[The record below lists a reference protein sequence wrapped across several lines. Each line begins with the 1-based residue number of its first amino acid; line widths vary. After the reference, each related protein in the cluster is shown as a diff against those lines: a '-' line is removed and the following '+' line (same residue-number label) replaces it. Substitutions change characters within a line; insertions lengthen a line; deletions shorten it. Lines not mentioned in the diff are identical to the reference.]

1 MSEFVN
7 TFPMDED
14 NRMLYP
20 MNRDDYYNVILEAHK
35 KWEEPKNSV
44 EVIQVLLFNLQGEL
58 IVQKRS
64 STKKHN
70 PNLLDKSIWWH
81 IRVWDTPDHTVM
93 LETVQELEVPSF
105 VLHGRNEFLNKL
117 TVLKEYLHTVWLI
130 RYIDCEV
137 HVFKQM
143 FDEESVKVPKK
154 FHLYFGVYGWST
166 RTVDREAKWILRY
179 SLDEIDK
186 EIEKYPNLYTDD
198 FRFFLSEYRE
208 QINQFIEDILKF
220 SKM

>member
-20 MNRDDYYNVILEAHK
+20 MDREKYYDEIMNSHVT
-35 KWEEPKNSV
+35 WTEPKNSV
-44 EVIQVLLFNLQGEL
+44 EVIQVLLFNLDWEI

-64 STKKHN
+64 WHKKHN

-105 VLHGRNEFLNKL
+105 VVHWRNEFLNKFS
-117 TVLKEYLHTVWLI
+117 VLKDYLHTVALI
-130 RYIDCEV
+130 RYVDCEV
-137 HVFKQM
+137 HTFTQI
-143 FDEESVKVPKK
+143 FDWVWVKVPKK
-154 FHLYFGVYGWST
+154 FHLYFGIYGWST

-179 SLDEIDK
+179 SLKEIDAEMDK
-186 EIEKYPNLYTDD
+186 FPDLYTDD
-198 FRFFLSEYRE
+198 FSFFITEYRT
-208 QINQFIEDILKF
+208 QINQFINDTALKV
-220 SKM
+220 